1 MLIHSPNKMKNSPP
15 TRTMAAA
22 KKNTV
27 VVSKIEPTIVEPK
40 TVAPI
45 KPEPALWKKVFWG
58 LMLVIATLIWSLG
71 YEQGFHSD
79 EIDMAQYGQAVW
91 SYFKTNGADT
101 TYMLP
106 KLEDG
111 STTHNTIK
119 TYGTFFELNALLV
132 KKLLLKENEYEY
144 NVIHALVQLYG
155 ILTILVTAL
164 LVRRLGGGYF
174 GATLTALLLAASPAF
189 LGHSFTNGKDIPFA
203 FGYAASIY
211 FMVCMIQQMP
221 SIKWGSLAGFT
232 GALWVLLATRPAG
245 MVVVAYT
252 GFFGLCYFV
261 LRPAARQN
269 MGALWKSILKVTTG
283 IVLAYV
289 LTVLIWPTLHAKP
302 LTGFFEVFG
311 YIKKFPQRIPFV
323 FDGQD
328 VTSLTIPKNYL
339 YKILGLTIPLALI
352 IGFFGS
358 LVMLAV
364 RIFQKTFY
372 AEAFLLFVGF
382 FPVMYA
388 AASKMHLYNHWRHF
402 LFVYPLLIGLVGMS
416 IARLVSQKALRTQLL
431 TAVLVLVAMSHP
443 IYSIAKAPEYAYMYY
458 NELSGGHKK
467 AFGNYESDYRQM
479 SIKKAV
485 EWLMVHEPDIAK
497 SKDTVL
503 IATNMISAPYI
514 LFKRKYPNAKVKLV
528 YTGYKSRN
536 ATDWDYG
543 IFNYFLLPREILYN
557 DWPANGSIFEEKID
571 GKTVTSV
578 VKRTDKRDRQAI
590 KLMQEQKWAEA
601 DKLMTA
607 YLASDPRNYGIYSY
621 AVLTKFNLNQHDE
634 GLRLGQLALP
644 FRPEDA
650 LLQYYTGL
658 CWWAK
663 GRTKEAIQLFNNAI
677 QLKCPDKSVYQNL
690 AKVYEQTGNKAM
702 AQKTLNAYR

>member
-1 MLIHSPNKMKNSPP
+1 MKTQTITQHRATPTPKKTQVSP
-15 TRTMAAA
+15 
-22 KKNTV
+22 
-27 VVSKIEPTIVEPK
+27 KIETKVPEPIVVEP
-40 TVAPI
+40 P
-45 KPEPALWKKVFWG
+45 KPESPVWKKAFWG
-58 LMLVIATLIWSLG
+58 LMAVIALLTWTLG

-79 EIDMAQYGQAVW
+79 EIDMAQYGKAVW
-91 SYFKTNGADT
+91 SYFKTDGADT

-119 TYGTFFELNALLV
+119 TYGTFFELNSLLV
-132 KKLLLKENEYEY
+132 KKLFLKENEYEY

-155 ILTILVTAL
+155 ILTILLTAL
-164 LVRRLGGGYF
+164 LVRRISGGYF

-203 FGYAASIY
+203 FGYVASIY
-211 FMVCMIQQMP
+211 FMVCMIQQLP
-221 SIKWGSLAGFT
+221 SVKWWSLAGFT
-232 GALWVLLATRPAG
+232 GSLWVLLATRPAG
-245 MVVVAYT
+245 MVVIAYT

-269 MGALWKSILKVTTG
+269 MNALWMSILKVAVG
-283 IVLAYV
+283 VLVAYG

-302 LTGFFEVFG
+302 LTGFFEVFS

-352 IGFFGS
+352 VGFFGS
-358 LVMLAV
+358 LVLLAV
-364 RIFQKTFY
+364 RVFQKRFY
-372 AEAFLLFVGF
+372 SEAFLLFVGF

-402 LFVYPLLIGLVGMS
+402 LFVYPLLIGFIAIT
-416 IARLVSQKALRTQLL
+416 IARLMSQKNLRAQIL
-431 TAVLVLVAMSHP
+431 TLVVLIAAMAHP

-467 AFGNYESDYRQM
+467 LFGNYESDYRQM
-479 SIKKAV
+479 SIKKSV
-485 EWLMVHEPDIAK
+485 EWLMANEPAIAK

-536 ATDWDYG
+536 AAEWDYG
-543 IFNYFLLPREILYN
+543 IFNYFLLPREILFN
-557 DWPANGSIFEEKID
+557 DWPANGSVFEEKVD
-571 GKTVTSV
+571 GHTVTSV

-590 KLMQEQKWAEA
+590 KLMQEQKWAEG

-607 YLASDPRNYGIYSY
+607 YLSSDPRNYGIYAY
-621 AVLTKFNLNQHDE
+621 AVLAKFNLNQHDE
-634 GLRLGQLALP
+634 GIRLGQLALS

-677 QLKCPDKSVYQNL
+677 QLKCPDVSVYQNL
-690 AKVYEQTGNKAM
+690 AKVYQQTGNNAM
-702 AQKTLNAYR
+702 AQKTLAQLNSAQTVR